1 MVRNEKTGGDSRMD
15 FIWESITEELKKW
28 LVGGIM
34 EQLSGMF
41 DAVNRQVGDVAA
53 QVGTAPADFSPRVF
67 SMIQN
72 ISESVIIP
80 IAGIILT
87 IIACYEL
94 IQMIIEHNNLA
105 NFETWIF
112 FKWIFKTFVAVM
124 LITNCFNI
132 TMAVFDVSQH
142 VISGAGGLI
151 ADSTAID
158 GAALETLEETLMGMG
173 IGSLIGLF
181 LQSFLLNITM
191 WALSIIIF
199 IIVYG
204 RMIEIYLAVSLAP
217 LPFSTFGNREQ
228 SQMGQNYLRSLLALG
243 FQGFLIL
250 VCVGIYAVLIQ
261 GISFSSDVIA
271 SIWGVVGYT
280 VLLCF
285 TLFKTGSLAKG
296 VFSAH

>member
-1 MVRNEKTGGDSRMD
+1 ME
-15 FIWESITEELKKW
+15 FIWESITEWLKEI
-28 LVGGIM
+28 LVSGILNH
-34 EQLSGMF
+34 LSGIF
-41 DAVNRQVGDVAA
+41 DAVNQQVGDVAV
-53 QVGTAPADFSPRVF
+53 QVGTTPADFSPGVF
-67 SMIQN
+67 AMIRN
-72 ISESVIIP
+72 VSETVIIP

-112 FKWIFKTFVAVM
+112 FKWIFKTFMAVL
-124 LITNCFNI
+124 LITNCFDI

-142 VISGAGGLI
+142 VIHGAGGLI
-151 ADSTAID
+151 ADSTAVD
-158 GAALETLEETLMGMG
+158 SPTLETLEETLMEMS
-173 IGSLIGLF
+173 IGPLIGLF
-181 LQSFLLNITM
+181 LQSFIINITM
-191 WALSIIIF
+191 RALSIIIF

-217 LPFSTFGNREQ
+217 IPFSTFGNREQ
-228 SQMGQNYLRSLLALG
+228 SQVGQNYLRSLLALG

-261 GISFSSDVIA
+261 GISFSDDVIA
-271 SIWGVVGYT
+271 SIWGIVGYT

-285 TLFKTGSLAKG
+285 TLLKTGTLAKS
-296 VFSAH
+296 VFSSH